1 MFIPFINYQIQ
12 PSKYV
17 IPIQAG
23 AALTDT
29 RIAELTD
36 DNGDNISVRN
46 RRYSEMTVFYW
57 MWKNIDADYLG
68 ICHYR
73 RVWKDVDDIVAKLQ
87 ADEIDAIL
95 PVPTFCVHSVTEDY
109 LKKHIPDVYP
119 TMLDVLR
126 ELSYE
131 YYAKS
136 EEIYGG
142 QIFYGCNMCIL
153 KKHIF
158 HELCEWL
165 FPILKR
171 TEEFNIVYYMLK
183 PFELQLLE
191 KRILSTTTN
200 TLSDGQILHYESIE
214 LQKQTTKIIHELGV
228 PSNLKGY
235 NYLREGI
242 ILVYNDPNLAHK
254 ITTSLYPKIADKY
267 ASTVSRVERSMR
279 HAIEVSWNRG
289 NWDMMEEIF
298 GYSVSIDKSKPTNS
312 EFIVTIADS
321 LRLQNNKSNI

>member
-1 MFIPFINYQIQ
+1 M
-12 PSKYV
+12 
-17 IPIQAG
+17 
-23 AALTDT
+23 
-29 RIAELTD
+29 
-36 DNGDNISVRN
+36 
-46 RRYSEMTVFYW
+46 
-57 MWKNIDADYLG
+57 G

-165 FPILKR
+165 FPITMEIERRIGDLPDTYYNR
-171 TEEFNIVYYMLK
+171 YAGFCTERLITLYFLVNKQNFRIV
-183 PFELQLLE
+183 
-191 KRILSTTTN
+191 
-200 TLSDGQILHYESIE
+200 H
-214 LQKQTTKIIHELGV
+214 
-228 PSNLKGY
+228 
-235 NYLREGI
+235 
-242 ILVYNDPNLAHK
+242 
-254 ITTSLYPKIADKY
+254 ADK
-267 ASTVSRVERSMR
+267 
-279 HAIEVSWNRG
+279 IF
-289 NWDMMEEIF
+289 ME
-298 GYSVSIDKSKPTNS
+298 
-312 EFIVTIADS
+312 
-321 LRLQNNKSNI
+321 